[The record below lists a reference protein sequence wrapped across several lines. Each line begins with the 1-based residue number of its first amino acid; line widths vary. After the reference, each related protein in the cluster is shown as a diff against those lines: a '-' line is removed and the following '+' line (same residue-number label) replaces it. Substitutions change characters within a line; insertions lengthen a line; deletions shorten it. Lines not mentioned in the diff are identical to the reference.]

1 MGSIARIPLPRVQDE
16 ECFMKADTGI
26 NLFTPAWLGDLQ
38 IPNRI
43 VMAPMTRSR
52 AGAGNAPTCLAATY
66 YLQRAG
72 AGLIISEATQVSTQG
87 VGYPGTPGI
96 HSYDQI
102 AGWRN
107 VTDAVHSAGGR
118 IFVQLWHVG
127 RISHPSLQPDGLL
140 PVAPSAIRPAGEAMT
155 PDGMKPFETPRALE
169 TGEIPGIV
177 EQFTRAAANARAA
190 GFDGAEIHA
199 ANGYLIDQF
208 LRDGTNLRTDQYGG
222 SAENRCRLLL
232 EITTAVAGVFGAGRV
247 GARLSPDGTFNDMH
261 DSDPAGTFGT
271 AVRMLNEIRP
281 AYIHLVEGQYDC
293 LPLRRAFK
301 GLYIANGGYDFERG
315 TAALASG
322 AADLVAFGVP
332 FIANPDL
339 PDRFA
344 RRLPLAAADPKT
356 FYGGD
361 RRGYTDYPPAGGWPE
376 ERKAVSECD

>member
-1 MGSIARIPLPRVQDE
+1 MT
-16 ECFMKADTGI
+16 ADTAV
-26 NLFTPAWLGDLQ
+26 NLFTPLQ
-38 IPNRI
+38 MGELMLPNRI

-52 AGAGNAPTCLAATY
+52 AGAGNAPTCITATY
-66 YLQRAG
+66 YLQRAS

-127 RISHPSLQPDGLL
+127 RISHPSLQPDGQL

-155 PDGMKPFETPRALE
+155 LDGMRPFETPRALE
-169 TGEIPGIV
+169 TGEIAGIV
-177 EQFTRAAANARAA
+177 DQFARAAVNARAA

-199 ANGYLIDQF
+199 ANGYLLDQF
-208 LRDGTNLRTDQYGG
+208 LRDGSNQRTDRYGG
-222 SAENRCRLLL
+222 PAENRCRLLL
-232 EITTAVAGVFGAGRV
+232 EVTAAVVDVLGAGRV
-247 GARLSPDGTFNDMH
+247 GVRLSPDGTFNDMR
-261 DSDPAGTFGT
+261 DSDPARTFGT
-271 AVRMLNEIRP
+271 AVRMLNQVGP
-281 AYIHLVEGQYDC
+281 AYLHVVEGQFDC
-293 LPLRRAFK
+293 LPLRRSFN
-301 GLYIANGGYDFERG
+301 GLYMANGGYDFARG

-322 AADLVAFGVP
+322 AADLIAFGVP

-339 PDRFA
+339 PERFA
-344 RRLPLAAADPKT
+344 RNLPLAAGDPRT

-361 RRGYTDYPPAGGWPE
+361 RHGYTDYPPAGGWPE